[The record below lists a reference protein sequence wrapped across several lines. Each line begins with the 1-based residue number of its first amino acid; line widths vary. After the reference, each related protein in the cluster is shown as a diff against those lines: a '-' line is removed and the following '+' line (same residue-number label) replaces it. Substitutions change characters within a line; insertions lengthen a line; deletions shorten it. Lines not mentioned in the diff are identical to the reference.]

1 MSEGA
6 GNRIPK
12 TLADVSH
19 LFFSKV
25 EESAPPA
32 PQSGQPAAAS
42 PDAGEGAA
50 ERPAAGRRARP
61 AESMPPRRDRTCVV
75 AVTGG
80 GTAGKSTVAVN
91 VAQALTPW
99 GTVALFDA
107 DPRMPNA
114 RFYLGLPSWHYLSPV
129 TGGGSPAPSRAL
141 ESGLVVVDW
150 TPAGADASA
159 LVCANGSAHVEVDG
173 ARRRLDYAVV
183 DVPPERLD
191 LLVPCAR
198 RVGRFVVVAAPGWE
212 GFRSAFGAIA
222 RLSETL
228 GAREVDLVVNR
239 APDERYAGAYHRK
252 LNMAAR
258 DLALVE
264 VRLMAGVGELP
275 GMGSEQRER
284 GPIVRSRPDVSP
296 ALALRNAASAIA
308 GSQTATEREGAASAS
323 NGEER

>member
-25 EESAPPA
+25 EESVPPA
-32 PQSGQPAAAS
+32 PQSAPPGAAPA
-42 PDAGEGAA
+42 DRGGAA
-50 ERPAAGRRARP
+50 ERAVAGGRPRP
-61 AESMPPRRDRTCVV
+61 AEARPPRRDRTCVV

-80 GTAGKSTVAVN
+80 DAAGKSTVAAN

-99 GTVALFDA
+99 GSVALFDA
-107 DPRMPNA
+107 DPRVPNA

-150 TPAGADASA
+150 TPAGTDPSTLSRAD
-159 LVCANGSAHVEVDG
+159 GSACVDVDG
-173 ARRRLDYAVV
+173 AGRRLDYAVV
-183 DVPPERLD
+183 DLPVGRLG
-191 LLVPCAR
+191 LLAPCADR
-198 RVGRFVVVAAPGWE
+198 IDRFVVVAEPGWS
-212 GFRSAFGAIA
+212 GYRSAFAAIV
-222 RLSETL
+222 RLSATL
-228 GAREVDLVVNR
+228 GAREVDLIVNR
-239 APDERYAGAYHRK
+239 VPDERYAGAYHRR

-258 DLALVE
+258 ELASVE

-275 GMGSEQRER
+275 GIGSEQRER
-284 GPIVRSRPDVSP
+284 GPIVRSRPDASP

-308 GSQTATEREGAASAS
+308 GSQSAAERAGARRAP

>member
-32 PQSGQPAAAS
+32 PQSDPPAAV
-42 PDAGEGAA
+42 PPGAGEA
-50 ERPAAGRRARP
+50 EDRADARRRARP
-61 AESMPPRRDRTCVV
+61 AEPRRPRRDRTCVV

-107 DPRMPNA
+107 DPRVPNA

-129 TGGGSPAPSRAL
+129 TGDGSPAPSRAL

-150 TPAGADASA
+150 TPAGTDASA
-159 LVCANGSAHVEVDG
+159 LTCANGSAHVDVDG

-191 LLVPCAR
+191 LLAPCAGL
-198 RVGRFVVVAAPGWE
+198 VGRFVVVAGPGWE
-212 GFRSAFGAIA
+212 GFRSAFAAIVH
-222 RLSETL
+222 LSGTL

-252 LNMAAR
+252 LNVAAR
-258 DLALVE
+258 DLASVE

-275 GMGSEQRER
+275 GIGSEQRER

-308 GSQTATEREGAASAS
+308 GSQTAAERGGAGCAP